1 MAEFDLTI
9 DRLFPAPVDR
19 VFALWAEAGHRKHWW
34 APKGFR
40 CAEFTHDFRVGGA
53 WQARLESLET
63 SQSLW
68 MGGAYREIETNV
80 RIAFDFAWLEA
91 GTDPGAR
98 SLITVTFEAEAD
110 STRQRF
116 HQASFAAELNRDQ
129 HHEGWS
135 ECLDRLAQLF
145 EPG

>member
-1 MAEFDLTI
+1 MEGVCEAHRHLVTAKHIHIECAL
-9 DRLFPAPVDR
+9 VQ
-19 VFALWAEAGHRKHWW
+19 FALNSDCQLRSIS
-34 APKGFR
+34 
-40 CAEFTHDFRVGGA
+40 GA
-53 WQARLESLET
+53 SCDNWR
-63 SQSLW
+63 W